1 MKFCKHCNY
10 VLNISKTP
18 INGDNKVL
26 YTIETVDQYLNYLKN
41 VSEEINNEVELK
53 IDYDTLKAKL
63 MSKYKKN
70 TKKVDESLASYQ
82 SIKNKNKEDTS
93 IYFICNNCNS
103 SFEIEPGTIILSTN
117 LDVNNQTIQD
127 YDFKFK
133 IMDPT
138 LPRTKDFICSNKE
151 CKSNDT
157 KEIESGNREAIIFRE
172 PKSFITRYV
181 CTTCLTDWIA
191 Q

>member
-18 INGDNKVL
+18 IQNDDKVI
-26 YTIETVDQYLNYLKN
+26 YTIETMDQYLNYIKN
-41 VSEEINNEVELK
+41 VSEEINQEVELK
-53 IDYDTLKAKL
+53 IDYDTLKNKL
-63 MSKYKKN
+63 MVKYRKN
-70 TKKVDESLASYQ
+70 VKKVDEILANYQ
-82 SIKNKNKEDTS
+82 SIKNKNVENNS

-117 LDVNNQTIQD
+117 LDVSNQTIQD

-133 IMDPT
+133 VQDPT
-138 LPRTKDFICSNKE
+138 LPRTKDFICPNKE
-151 CKSNDT
+151 CKSNDK
-157 KEIESGNREAIIFRE
+157 KEYGVEREAIIFRE
-172 PKSFITRYV
+172 SKSFITRYV
-181 CTTCLTDWIA
+181 CTMCLSDWVA